1 MTAQLKPI
9 TGMRE
14 SVEDL
19 NGEITEYIY
28 VTPDEE
34 TMRELTRLLFEEH
47 WREIVVGEEIE
58 TGYQFPG
65 GRSRNY
71 SRRKGLGTMIDETQ
85 APVRN

>member
-19 NGEITEYIY
+19 NGTVTEYSY

-34 TMRELTRLLFEEH
+34 TMRE
-47 WREIVVGEEIE
+47 
-58 TGYQFPG
+58 
-65 GRSRNY
+65 RSRNG
-71 SRRKGLGTMIDETQ
+71 SD
-85 APVRN
+85 